1 MAPVSHVR
9 QTNDSHA
16 RQFTSARQFTAGACP
31 VHVGSDF
38 DIFFRALRRH
48 QRGIE
53 SRDAIKPRM
62 GRMHVRRSQTG
73 VEIQTP
79 AKLNLFL
86 EVLAKR
92 ADGFHDIET
101 LMVPVSLYD
110 TLHVAPRRDE
120 QITLQ
125 CRFDHASPEPLSVGE
140 DNLIVRAIRRLRA
153 FANRPL
159 GCDVTL
165 WKRIP
170 LAAGLAGGSS
180 DAAAAL
186 VGANLAC
193 NLELDR
199 GALTQVAASLGSDI
213 PFFLD
218 GRAAVC
224 RGRGEII
231 EPVEHLGALHFVVVR
246 PPIGLGTA
254 EVYRGCRAA
263 TEPRHCGQLIHALQ
277 RGCLSQAGRCFYNA
291 LQPAASRLTPWIE
304 RLRDE
309 FTRLGVMAHQMS
321 GSGSSYFG
329 LCAHA
334 AQARRL
340 AARLSQRGVGRVFA
354 ISSVV

>member
-1 MAPVSHVR
+1 
-9 QTNDSHA
+9 
-16 RQFTSARQFTAGACP
+16 
-31 VHVGSDF
+31 
-38 DIFFRALRRH
+38 
-48 QRGIE
+48 
-53 SRDAIKPRM
+53 
-62 GRMHVRRSQTG
+62 MHVRRSHRG

-92 ADGFHDIET
+92 ADGFHEIET

-110 TLHVAPRRDE
+110 TLHFSPRQDD
-120 QITLQ
+120 QVTLQ
-125 CRFDHASPEPLSVGE
+125 CRFDQATPEPLSVGE
-140 DNLIVRAIRRLRA
+140 DNLIVRAIRRLGE
-153 FANRPL
+153 FAGRSL
-159 GCDVTL
+159 GCEVTL

-193 NLELDR
+193 NLGLDQA
-199 GALTQVAASLGSDI
+199 ALTQVAASLGSDI

-231 EPVEHLGALHFVVVR
+231 EPVDQLGKLHFVVVR
-246 PPIGLGTA
+246 PPVGLGTA
-254 EVYRGCRAA
+254 EVYRACHAA
-263 TEPRHCGQLIHALQ
+263 AEPRHCGELIRSLR
-277 RGCLSQAGRCFYNA
+277 RGCLTQAGRGFHNA
-291 LQPAASRLTPWIE
+291 LQPAASSVTPWIE
-304 RLRDE
+304 RLQRE
-309 FTRLGVMAHQMS
+309 FTQLGVLAHQMS

-334 AQARRL
+334 GQARRL
-340 AARLSQRGVGRVFA
+340 AARLRQRGVGRVFA